1 MTTADDVA
9 RTLNTVGLATW
20 FGGSLMGVLA
30 VRGSDGR
37 GRASRD
43 DTAASL
49 LVENDVWTKWR
60 PIQTAAI
67 GAYLVGAAKL
77 TTTNK
82 GRVLAQRGVA
92 RAAAVKGVCTL
103 GALGATWYASHLG
116 SRIHHEAERAG
127 GERSDDGQDRDE
139 TGLSEEATAV
149 LGKLR
154 MAQVAVPV
162 LTGVALMADSRL
174 GEQQRPGEVLRG
186 VAARVVP
193 DVLQSLPERLHLGDG
208 GSGPAP
214 LSEAVRSIEEVAKHL
229 PDTARSLVAR

>member
-116 SRIHHEAERAG
+116 SRIHHE
-127 GERSDDGQDRDE
+127 
-139 TGLSEEATAV
+139 
-149 LGKLR
+149 
-154 MAQVAVPV
+154 
-162 LTGVALMADSRL
+162 GVGR
-174 GEQQRPGEVLRG
+174 
-186 VAARVVP
+186 
-193 DVLQSLPERLHLGDG
+193 
-208 GSGPAP
+208 
-214 LSEAVRSIEEVAKHL
+214 
-229 PDTARSLVAR
+229 